1 MRLTR
6 SYFAFVVALMFGALV
21 SVASA
26 GPIAEFDA
34 AFRQTYADYRTALA
48 ITNTPNRDKSE
59 TAVAAFQTKWA
70 ALVAKYRN
78 SPPPQFA
85 EDAQWGETLDAV
97 TAIVARANAD
107 VAKGDVPAAHLTL
120 EAVRERFG
128 DLRARNGVVAYSD
141 RIDAF
146 HHLMEQVVS
155 KPYGGFA
162 GAGLTELVEDVA
174 VLSYLGDELKKLP
187 PPDAVKAVDF
197 APTLAAL
204 LDAVHALR
212 AAARS
217 GEAETIKG
225 ARSKVKPAFGKLFVK
240 FG

>member
-6 SYFAFVVALMFGALV
+6 FCFGFIVVLMFGALV
-21 SVASA
+21 SAASA

-48 ITNTPNRDKSE
+48 ITNTPNREKSE
-59 TAVAAFQTKWA
+59 MAVAAFQTKWA
-70 ALVAKYRN
+70 ALVAKYRS

-85 EDAQWGETLDAV
+85 EDAQWGETLDGV

-120 EAVRERFG
+120 ETVRERFG

-141 RIDAF
+141 RIDVF

-155 KPYGGFA
+155 KPYGGFS
-162 GAGLTELVEDVA
+162 GAGLTELVEDAA
-174 VLSYLGDELKKLP
+174 VLGYLGDELKKLP
-187 PPDAVKAVDF
+187 PPDAVKTADF

-212 AAARS
+212 AAART
-217 GEAETIKG
+217 GDAEKIKG